1 LVLGR
6 LRRLVNEV
14 APSTIGR
21 ALHRAGV
28 TPNEI
33 TYAGLALSV
42 LAPLVVWLRALYL
55 LPVIILLA
63 GLMDVLDGAV
73 ARAAN
78 RTTPFGSYLDSVTD
92 RVSDVL
98 LFLAMA
104 MAGVNQYI
112 TMVALAFSL
121 IVSYSRAK
129 GELLNVKME
138 GIGVAERGDRL
149 IILFIMSI
157 LLLFRLRLVNDA
169 LMALI
174 ATLAAVTVV
183 QRSLRV
189 SRALAK

>member
-1 LVLGR
+1 
-6 LRRLVNEV
+6 
-14 APSTIGR
+14 
-21 ALHRAGV
+21 
-28 TPNEI
+28 
-33 TYAGLALSV
+33 
-42 LAPLVVWLRALYL
+42 
-55 LPVIILLA
+55 
-63 GLMDVLDGAV
+63 V